1 MTMRLARC
9 ALVSLALAGLV
20 ACGGGGGDKETPTPA
35 PETMPDPAPE
45 TMPDPTPDP
54 TPDPMPEPMP
64 EIKIMPQAPADEPG
78 TIADAVAITG
88 ADPVSGNLSS
98 PTDVDMFRLALDGPS
113 TVAFW
118 TTGEAETVVTPV
130 DEDGSNLSATTDA
143 AGRVSVTTSL
153 DDVYARVTGREGG
166 RAGNYNL
173 HHSAEENGSAG
184 GAGNLDCVS
193 VTFRSARE
201 YCDRGHYLYRP
212 IFTNSCS
219 YRVKV
224 RYQWDRTARTG
235 IEGAWRGFSGAIDPI
250 PAEGTSESFQY
261 GPVRAR
267 CLPNRPAFRYCQH
280 RPKEDFPQESPGG
293 VDACYLGDASVG
305 GRAGIGIKWEYD
317 PPESRPTG

>member
-9 ALVSLALAGLV
+9 ALVSFALAGLV

-35 PETMPDPAPE
+35 PETMPDPAPDPA
-45 TMPDPTPDP
+45 PDPTPDP

-88 ADPVSGNLSS
+88 DDPVSGNLSS

-184 GAGNLDCVS
+184 EAGNLDCVS

-201 YCDRGHYLYRP
+201 YCDRGHYQYYP
-212 IFTNSCS
+212 ILTNSCS
-219 YRVKV
+219 YRVTV
-224 RYQWDRTARTG
+224 RYGWYQISATAR
-235 IEGAWRGFSGAIDPI
+235 RGWAGSWVSGPI
-250 PAEGTSESFQY
+250 PAEGTSESLR
-261 GPVRAR
+261 GPVPAG
-267 CLPNRPAFRYCQH
+267 CLPSRPAFRYCQF
-280 RPKEDFPQESPGG
+280 RPSEDFPKESPGG
-293 VDACYLGDASVG
+293 LVACYAGDD
-305 GRAGIGIKWEYD
+305 IKWEYD